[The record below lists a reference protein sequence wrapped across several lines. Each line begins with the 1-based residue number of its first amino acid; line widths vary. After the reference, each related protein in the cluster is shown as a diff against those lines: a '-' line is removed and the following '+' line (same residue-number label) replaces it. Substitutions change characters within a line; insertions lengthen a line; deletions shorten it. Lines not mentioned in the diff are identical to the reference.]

1 MTVISQP
8 GSSLGSRIL
17 VVDDYLDIRILLE
30 RTIRRDGHQVLVAAD
45 AESAI
50 EMLAINPVDV
60 VLTDVELP
68 DQNGLEL
75 TRTIKQMY
83 PDTEVIVVTGHAT
96 MEVVARALRLGAFDY
111 ISKPFNDLTLV
122 RAAVNRALESGR

>member
-1 MTVISQP
+1 MTLISQP

-45 AESAI
+45 AESAMD
-50 EMLAINPVDV
+50 MLSSNPVDV

-75 TRTIKQMY
+75 THTIKQNY
-83 PDTEVIVVTGHAT
+83 PETEASLTGHAT
-96 MEVVARALRLGAFDY
+96 MEVVARA
-111 ISKPFNDLTLV
+111 
-122 RAAVNRALESGR
+122 

>member
-1 MTVISQP
+1 MAVISQP
-8 GSSLGSRIL
+8 GRALGSRIL

-45 AESAI
+45 AESAMD
-50 EMLAINPVDV
+50 MLASNPVDV

-75 TRTIKQMY
+75 TRSIKQ
-83 PDTEVIVVTGHAT
+83 
-96 MEVVARALRLGAFDY
+96 ALSL
-111 ISKPFNDLTLV
+111 IHI
-122 RAAVNRALESGR
+122 